1 MPPLKFL
8 SWPWLGLMR
17 RLALLCAAATAVAGL
32 EVHHPSSS
40 CARLLSLR
48 GGLEPRVAVQPGGKT
63 TPKVAAR
70 TATAAGKVSA
80 KTAAKATK
88 KKKGDGAGVKLLDF
102 ATAVGV
108 LALVAGAQLASP
120 LVDTLPKE
128 AQGVAWMGF
137 GGSLIAGLYL
147 LVSLFNQRRASAL
160 CDLMFGDGHADS
172 WLKQALPAA
181 FFALGSVGSMLTL
194 PEGAG

>member
-1 MPPLKFL
+1 MACSPC
-8 SWPWLGLMR
+8 GRMR

-32 EVHHPSSS
+32 EVHRPGSS

-48 GGLEPRVAVQPGGKT
+48 GGLEPQVAVPRGKT
-63 TPKVAAR
+63 TPKAAAR
-70 TATAAGKVSA
+70 TAAVADKVSA
-80 KTAAKATK
+80 KTAARAMK
-88 KKKGDGAGVKLLDF
+88 KKRKKGGGAGVMLLDV
-102 ATAVGV
+102 ATAMGV
-108 LALVAGAQLASP
+108 LAVVAGAQLASP

-147 LVSLFNQRRASAL
+147 LVSLFNRRRARAL
-160 CDLMFGDGHADS
+160 CGLLFGDGVFDS
-172 WLKQALPAA
+172 WLQHALPAA

>member
-1 MPPLKFL
+1 
-8 SWPWLGLMR
+8 MR

-32 EVHHPSSS
+32 EVHRPGSS

-48 GGLEPRVAVQPGGKT
+48 GGLEPQAAVPRSKT
-63 TPKVAAR
+63 TPKAAAR
-70 TATAAGKVSA
+70 TAAVADKVST
-80 KTAAKATK
+80 KTAAMKKK
-88 KKKGDGAGVKLLDF
+88 KKKGGGAGVMLLDV
-102 ATAVGV
+102 ATAMGV
-108 LALVAGAQLASP
+108 LAVVAGAQLASP

-147 LVSLFNQRRASAL
+147 LVSLFNRRRARAL
-160 CDLMFGDGHADS
+160 CGLLFGDGVFDS
-172 WLKQALPAA
+172 WLQHALPAA

>member
-1 MPPLKFL
+1 MACSPC
-8 SWPWLGLMR
+8 GRMR

-32 EVHHPSSS
+32 EVHRPGSS

-48 GGLEPRVAVQPGGKT
+48 GGLEPQAAVPRGKT
-63 TPKVAAR
+63 TLKAAAR
-70 TATAAGKVSA
+70 TAAVADKVST
-80 KTAAKATK
+80 KTAAMK
-88 KKKGDGAGVKLLDF
+88 KKRKKGGGAGVILLDV
-102 ATAVGV
+102 ATAMGV
-108 LALVAGAQLASP
+108 LAVVAGAQLASP

-147 LVSLFNQRRASAL
+147 LVSLFNRRRARAL
-160 CDLMFGDGHADS
+160 CGLLFGDGVFDS
-172 WLKQALPAA
+172 WLQHALPAA

>member
-1 MPPLKFL
+1 
-8 SWPWLGLMR
+8 MR

-48 GGLEPRVAVQPGGKT
+48 GGLEPRVAIQPGGKT

-70 TATAAGKVSA
+70 TATVAGKVSA
-80 KTAAKATK
+80 KAAARAMK

-102 ATAVGV
+102 ATAMGV
-108 LALVAGAQLASP
+108 LAVVAGAQLASP

-137 GGSLIAGLYL
+137 GGSLVAGLYL

-160 CDLMFGDGHADS
+160 CNLMFGDGHADS
-172 WLKQALPAA
+172 WLKHALPAA